1 MSRQFL
7 NQAVISQLLSDL
19 RNGQLRSSLDMG
31 FTEED
36 IRLLQDPER
45 VSLLSSTSVKW
56 VAVKVI
62 REVMRGLLNRV
73 TDLEKET
80 LILDEMIRR
89 GASSKMIS
97 DLFGLNPR
105 DVAFRKKVLQIDAKQ
120 GRWKELEEE
129 THHQIWRD
137 WQAKI
142 KQYQLDIHNMMDMAK
157 VCMILAKDYQV
168 PMAMIWQA
176 MEKWLEPDEGGA

>member
-1 MSRQFL
+1 MSRQLL

-31 FTEED
+31 FTEDD
-36 IRLLQDPER
+36 IRLLQDPEV
-45 VSLLSSTSVKW
+45 VSLLSNTSVKW
-56 VAVKVI
+56 AAVKVI
-62 REVMRGLLNRV
+62 PEVMHGLLNRV
-73 TDLEKET
+73 NDLEKET

-97 DLFGLNPR
+97 DIFGLNPR
-105 DVAFRKKVLQIDAKQ
+105 DVAFRKKVLQIDMKQ

-129 THHQIWRD
+129 TNHKIWHE

-142 KQYQLDIHNMMDMAK
+142 EQYQLDISNAMDMAK

-168 PMAMIWQA
+168 PMAMIWPSI
-176 MEKWLEPDEGGA
+176 EKWINPDEDNA